1 MQKRNKT
8 SKQEKIRKNCQ
19 KEYEKYHSVKH
30 ASSTLRCDEQTI
42 KKHYKEFERQ
52 EHVETNMSF
61 IQTQRS
67 VKNRVLPR
75 MDWILDKLEEQ
86 IDHISKQQKEDGT
99 VDMARYETLKTRI
112 LKLMSD
118 VLQQKA
124 SIEITPTL
132 DISLE
137 NYIKEKQQGRLR
149 VKSQYQL
156 K

>member
-1 MQKRNKT
+1 MRKTKT

-19 KEYEKYHSVKH
+19 KEYEKYRSIKH
-30 ASSTLRCDEQTI
+30 ASIVLRRYKRMAEKYY
-42 KKHYKEFERQ
+42 KKFERQ
-52 EHVETNMSF
+52 ESIETDVDF

-75 MDWILDKLEEQ
+75 MDYILDKLEDQ
-86 IDHISKQQKEDGT
+86 IDRISKQQKKDGT
-99 VDMARYETLKTRI
+99 VDMVRYETLKTRI

-137 NYIKEKQQGRLR
+137 NYIKEKQQRRLR
-149 VKSQYQL
+149 VKSP
-156 K
+156 

>member
-1 MQKRNKT
+1 MRKINKT

-30 ASSTLRCDEQTI
+30 PSSTLRSDERTVE
-42 KKHYKEFERQ
+42 KYYKEFERQ
-52 EHVETNMSF
+52 EPIETNLGF

-75 MDWILDKLEEQ
+75 MDYILDKLEDQ
-86 IDHISKQQKEDGT
+86 IDRISKQQKEDGT
-99 VDMARYETLKTRI
+99 VDMVRYETLKTRI

-137 NYIKEKQQGRLR
+137 NYIKEKQQRRLR
-149 VKSQYQL
+149 VKSP
-156 K
+156 

>member
-1 MQKRNKT
+1 MRKTNKT

-30 ASSTLRCDEQTI
+30 VSSTLRCDERTVE
-42 KKHYKEFERQ
+42 KYYKEFEQQ
-52 EHVETNMSF
+52 EPVETNLGF

-75 MDWILDKLEEQ
+75 MDYILDKLEDQ
-86 IDHISKQQKEDGT
+86 IDRISKQQKEDGT
-99 VDMARYETLKTRI
+99 VDMVRYETLKTRI

-137 NYIKEKQQGRLR
+137 NYIKEKQQRRLR
-149 VKSQYQL
+149 VKSP
-156 K
+156 

>member
-1 MQKRNKT
+1 MRKINKT

-19 KEYEKYHSVKH
+19 KEYEKYHSVKY
-30 ASSTLRCDEQTI
+30 ASSTLKCDERTVE
-42 KKHYKEFERQ
+42 KYYKEFEQQ
-52 EHVETNMSF
+52 EPVETNLGF

-75 MDWILDKLEEQ
+75 MDYILDKLEDQ
-86 IDHISKQQKEDGT
+86 IDRISKQQKEDGT
-99 VDMARYETLKTRI
+99 VDMVRYETLKTRI

-137 NYIKEKQQGRLR
+137 NYIKEKQQRRLR
-149 VKSQYQL
+149 VKSP
-156 K
+156 

>member
-1 MQKRNKT
+1 MRKTNKT

-19 KEYEKYHSVKH
+19 TEYEKYHSVKH
-30 ASSTLRCDEQTI
+30 ASSTLRCDERTVE
-42 KKHYKEFERQ
+42 KYYKEFEQQ
-52 EHVETNMSF
+52 EPVETNLGF

-75 MDWILDKLEEQ
+75 MDYILDKLEDQ
-86 IDHISKQQKEDGT
+86 IDRISKQQKKDGT
-99 VDMARYETLKTRI
+99 VDMVRYETLKTRI

-149 VKSQYQL
+149 VKSP
-156 K
+156 

>member
-1 MQKRNKT
+1 MRKINKT

-30 ASSTLRCDEQTI
+30 ASSTLRCDERTVE
-42 KKHYKEFERQ
+42 KYYKEFERQ
-52 EHVETNMSF
+52 EPKETNMGF

-86 IDHISKQQKEDGT
+86 LDRISKQQKKDGT
-99 VDMARYETLKTRI
+99 VDMVRYETLKTRI
-112 LKLMSD
+112 LQLMSD

-137 NYIKEKQQGRLR
+137 NYIKEKQQRRLR
-149 VKSQYQL
+149 VKSP
-156 K
+156 

>member
-1 MQKRNKT
+1 MRKTNKT
-8 SKQEKIRKNCQ
+8 NKQEKIRKDCQ
-19 KEYEKYHSVKH
+19 REYEKYRSIKH
-30 ASSTLRCDEQTI
+30 ASIVLRRYKRIAEKYY
-42 KKHYKEFERQ
+42 KKFERQ
-52 EHVETNMSF
+52 ESIETDVDF

-67 VKNRVLPR
+67 IRHKILFK
-75 MDWILDKLEEQ
+75 MDCILAKLEEQ
-86 IDHISKQQKEDGT
+86 LDRISKQQKKDGT
-99 VDMARYETLKTRI
+99 GDMARYETLKTRI

-137 NYIKEKQQGRLR
+137 NYIKEKQQRRLR
-149 VKSQYQL
+149 VKSPHQL